1 MIRSFTKAKV
11 AVLPRESDGRRVTIS
26 LLMVLS
32 ILLMSLFTS
41 SVAHASLD
49 ASQAGVEQS
58 VEGKGQPSSLD
69 GPDEAPRG
77 KSFGSASH
85 CTGHCSS
92 HAVGLLENH
101 AESAVVHTHGIAWPA
116 LSGAE
121 LAMNPS
127 TRLERPPRL

>member
-1 MIRSFTKAKV
+1 MTRSVTRARA
-11 AVLPRESDGRRVTIS
+11 AVLPRESVGRRLAIS

-32 ILLMSLFTS
+32 IVLTSLFTT

-49 ASQAGVEQS
+49 AGQAGVEQS
-58 VEGKGQPSSLD
+58 IEGKGQPSGLD
-69 GPDEAPRG
+69 GPDKAPHG
-77 KSFGSASH
+77 KSFGGASH

-92 HAVGLLENH
+92 HAAGLPEIGGEIAVTEH
-101 AESAVVHTHGIAWPA
+101 AGMAWPV

-121 LAMNPS
+121 LAMNSS